1 MGAFYSQSCNLYML
15 TFPGTA
21 FFEEQKAPCGKL
33 DMDPQKQQ
41 MSVDFSVFFRIL
53 LIEDFEHLEIK
64 DLLMFLAVYKPS
76 QMSENFLAFTI
87 AVHYFVFLFI
97 DN

>member
-1 MGAFYSQSCNLYML
+1 LLIIPELEYVLLNILVVHLKNIIKAVRIFLGPSFNL
-15 TFPGTA
+15 
-21 FFEEQKAPCGKL
+21 
-33 DMDPQKQQ
+33 
-41 MSVDFSVFFRIL
+41 FSVFFRIL

-76 QMSENFLAFTI
+76 QMSENFLTFTI